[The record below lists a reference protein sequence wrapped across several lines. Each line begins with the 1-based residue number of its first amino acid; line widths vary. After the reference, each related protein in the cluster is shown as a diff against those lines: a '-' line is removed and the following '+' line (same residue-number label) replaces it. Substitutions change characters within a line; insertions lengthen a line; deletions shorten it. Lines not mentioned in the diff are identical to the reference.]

1 MSTIAGN
8 RVIGLVNGTA
18 GQAEFSAP
26 DGVAVD
32 ASGNIYVLEL
42 ENDDI
47 RKISTSGQV
56 TTSAGNGNQ
65 GWVDS
70 PYSVAEIESPNS
82 LWRADDQV
90 TSLILGKFH
99 IYPEKGYSKSKALQ
113 VAKLDYIHSWALHT
127 SPDYWANL
135 ILIGNTDPVCIR
147 SCLHKGILA
156 LVLALGSA
164 SLAITPGWK
173 RKKKKSTVYKDAG
186 F

>member
-1 MSTIAGN
+1 
-8 RVIGLVNGTA
+8 
-18 GQAEFSAP
+18 
-26 DGVAVD
+26 
-32 ASGNIYVLEL
+32 
-42 ENDDI
+42 
-47 RKISTSGQV
+47 
-56 TTSAGNGNQ
+56 
-65 GWVDS
+65 
-70 PYSVAEIESPNS
+70 
-82 LWRADDQV
+82 
-90 TSLILGKFH
+90 
-99 IYPEKGYSKSKALQ
+99 